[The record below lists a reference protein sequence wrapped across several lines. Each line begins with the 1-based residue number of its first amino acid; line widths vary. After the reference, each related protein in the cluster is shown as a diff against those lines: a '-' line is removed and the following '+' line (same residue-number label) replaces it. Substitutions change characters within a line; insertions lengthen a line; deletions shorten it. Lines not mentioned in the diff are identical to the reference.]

1 MSVPAWSREF
11 PIVTWSKIAHVR
23 EYSRIRAIALCAIVV
38 HPLKG
43 SGTLRA
49 EMPIHPFEV
58 GSNLNNVE
66 ELDCKYDK
74 SLSCV
79 LFLSACLL
87 NERNSLCRIYIC
99 SDSASVGTA
108 V

>member
-1 MSVPAWSREF
+1 MVENCAC
-11 PIVTWSKIAHVR
+11 ALNR

-58 GSNLNNVE
+58 GSNLN

-74 SLSCV
+74 SLKLRVVSE
-79 LFLSACLL
+79 CLP
-87 NERNSLCRIYIC
+87 
-99 SDSASVGTA
+99 A
-108 V
+108 VRAQFEFTFAAIQPV